1 MNKIVLA
8 FITLCASISLYADKG
23 TLRYITDGDTVKF
36 DNTICRLANI
46 DTPESKKNDRLKR
59 IASNCGVKDARII
72 NAGKEAKKNLKKY
85 LEVGRVYNYTVTDT
99 DKYNR
104 KVCLINISNTETV
117 NIKMVEDG
125 YAYPYFKYI
134 PKQLVDKYKKALK
147 SAEDNERGL
156 FKKQK
161 DVMNCLKEEV

>member
-59 IASNCGVKDARII
+59 IVSNCGIKDTSII
-72 NAGKEAKKNLKKY
+72 KNFFSALRTKSLNS
-85 LEVGRVYNYTVTDT
+85 LES
-99 DKYNR
+99 K
-104 KVCLINISNTETV
+104 
-117 NIKMVEDG
+117 
-125 YAYPYFKYI
+125 
-134 PKQLVDKYKKALK
+134 
-147 SAEDNERGL
+147 
-156 FKKQK
+156 
-161 DVMNCLKEEV
+161 